1 MKSRIVLASIKYA
14 FFFLFMYASFSKLM
28 AYDYYLY
35 DLKRSPLLSNY
46 ATIIAILVPSTE
58 LLVAGLL
65 LSDKTSKGGLLGSLA
80 LMILFTLYVSY
91 VLFFTSSRP
100 CTCGG
105 IIRNLTWPQH
115 LLFNLFFLIL
125 SILGI
130 YLQTRFQHSTYI
142 FTGEAENL

>member
-1 MKSRIVLASIKYA
+1 
-14 FFFLFMYASFSKLM
+14 MYASFSKLM